1 MIDRNLEL
9 LHRYLDD
16 QMSDEERLDFER
28 KIEADESL
36 QKELSSF
43 AQLGDM
49 LRSHVD
55 EAVDSMT
62 FENFY
67 EGIENRLNATS
78 ETQAVNVFDRLR
90 SFLFSPAGGAAVVLA
105 AICVIFVMRDKPR
118 TENTVKPAVSPG
130 HVVVE
135 ENESKGKHLIQVSK
149 PVRED
154 EPTVIW
160 LLEEEKDAG
169 ISSDSSVEAP
179 F

>member
-1 MIDRNLEL
+1 MIDRELEL

-16 QMSDEERLDFER
+16 QMSDEERLEFER
-28 KIEADESL
+28 QIEADESL
-36 QKELSSF
+36 QKELASF
-43 AQLGDM
+43 AQLGEM

-55 EAVDSMT
+55 EAVDSMA
-62 FENFY
+62 FDNFY
-67 EGIENRLNATS
+67 EGIENRLNAS
-78 ETQAVNVFDRLR
+78 AEVQAESVFDRLR
-90 SFLFSPAGGAAVVLA
+90 SFLFSPAGGVAAVVA
-105 AICVIFVMRDKPR
+105 AICVLFIMRGKPV
-118 TENTVKPAVSPG
+118 TENPSDPDVSRG
-130 HVVVE
+130 QVVVE